1 MDERVEEK
9 RPNKTSP
16 HKLRISTKGIFFFWG
31 GGGNSGEAAEALP
44 SSPAVIPIPSR
55 KVLNESSQT
64 LAAASWG
71 RREAAAANSLKC
83 KMPVNEF
90 AREKVQRP
98 VQ

>member
-9 RPNKTSP
+9 RPNRTSP
-16 HKLRISTKGIFFFWG
+16 HKLRISTKGVFSG
-31 GGGNSGEAAEALP
+31 GGDSGEAAEVLP
-44 SSPAVIPIPSR
+44 SSPAVIPSR

-71 RREAAAANSLKC
+71 RKEAAAANSLKC